1 MGARILG
8 TGHAVPDRV
17 LTNADLEEIVDTTDE
32 WITTR
37 TGMKERHVAAD
48 GEATSN
54 FATSAAQRALDMAG
68 VDAAELDMIL
78 CGTVSPDMLF
88 PATACLVQE
97 NLGAKQAFAFD
108 FSAGC
113 SGFVY
118 GLDIASQ
125 YLRTGAARKVLLIG
139 GETLTRY
146 IDWTD
151 RSTCVLFGDG
161 AAAVVL
167 EASDDPARG
176 VLATCLHSDG
186 ALWAAIHMP
195 GGGSRR
201 PANDPKIIEEGLPF
215 IKMQGNTT
223 FKTAVRALA
232 GVSNEALEKAGLDY
246 SDVRWLIPHQANQR
260 IIEAVGQR
268 LAIEGDRVY
277 SNVARYGNTSAASIP
292 IALDE
297 LNRTGQIEP
306 GDVLLVSAFGAG
318 LTWGAAVIR
327 W

>member
-8 TGHAVPDRV
+8 TGHAVPDKV
-17 LTNADLEEIVDTTDE
+17 LTNADLERIVETTDE

-37 TGMKERHVAAD
+37 TGMKQRHVAAE
-48 GEATSN
+48 GEATSD
-54 FATSAAQRALDMAG
+54 FATEAARRALEMAG
-68 VDAAELDMIL
+68 VEPSDLDMIL

-97 NLGAKQAFAFD
+97 RLGAKKAFAFD

-125 YLRTGAARKVLLIG
+125 YLRTGAAKKALVVG
-139 GETLTRY
+139 GETLTRFV
-146 IDWTD
+146 DWTD

-167 EASDDPARG
+167 EASDDPDRG

-186 ALWAAIHMP
+186 GLWDAIHMP

-201 PANDPKIIEEGLPF
+201 PAKRMSTNNPCI
-215 IKMQGNTT
+215 NC
-223 FKTAVRALA
+223 
-232 GVSNEALEKAGLDY
+232 
-246 SDVRWLIPHQANQR
+246 
-260 IIEAVGQR
+260 
-268 LAIEGDRVY
+268 
-277 SNVARYGNTSAASIP
+277 
-292 IALDE
+292 
-297 LNRTGQIEP
+297 
-306 GDVLLVSAFGAG
+306 
-318 LTWGAAVIR
+318 
-327 W
+327 